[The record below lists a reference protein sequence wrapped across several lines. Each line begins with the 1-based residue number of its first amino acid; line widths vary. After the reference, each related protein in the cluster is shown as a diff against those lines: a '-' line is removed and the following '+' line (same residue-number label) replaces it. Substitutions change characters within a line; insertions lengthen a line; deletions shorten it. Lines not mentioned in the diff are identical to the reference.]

1 MNDRSRVGGRSIV
14 VLGSLNA
21 DLVVRVP
28 RFPSRGETVTGTD
41 LAVFAGGKG
50 DNQACAVG
58 RLGAR
63 VHRVGRVGTDGNGA
77 LLRAS
82 LDAAGVDTAEVVADE
97 TAPTGTAL
105 ITIDA
110 SGQNEIVIVAGANGR
125 VSPGDVERSRGL
137 IEGAA
142 FLLLQLE
149 VPLPAVEAAARAA
162 RAAGVTVILDPAP
175 ARPEGLDLLALA
187 DYVTPNESEL
197 LTLCGERPQAMGPD
211 EAAGL
216 ARRLLARGARRV
228 VTKLGPLGALVG
240 SEERT
245 SRWLGV
251 ADQAVDTTGA
261 RDVWNAAFATALAE
275 GATEDAA
282 GAFANAAAA
291 VSVTRPGAQP
301 SMPTRSEVESR
312 MGRRLLG
319 AGCLL
324 VTALLAAEAG

>member
-1 MNDRSRVGGRSIV
+1 MTHSIV

-28 RFPSRGETVTGTD
+28 RFPSPGETVTGTD

-50 DNQACAVG
+50 ANQACAVG
-58 RLGAR
+58 RLGTR
-63 VHRVGRVGTDGNGA
+63 VHMVGR
-77 LLRAS
+77 
-82 LDAAGVDTAEVVADE
+82 
-97 TAPTGTAL
+97 
-105 ITIDA
+105 
-110 SGQNEIVIVAGANGR
+110 
-125 VSPGDVERSRGL
+125 
-137 IEGAA
+137 EGAA

-175 ARPEGLDLLALA
+175 ARPEALGLLALA

-228 VTKLGPLGALVG
+228 VAKLGPLGALLV

-245 SRWLGV
+245 SRWPGV
-251 ADQAVDTTGA
+251 AVQAVDTTGA
-261 RDVWNAAFATALAE
+261 GDVWNAGFATALAE

-291 VSVTRPGAQP
+291 VSVTRQGAQP
-301 SMPTRSEVESR
+301 SMPTRSEVES
-312 MGRRLLG
+312 
-319 AGCLL
+319 
-324 VTALLAAEAG
+324 

>member
-1 MNDRSRVGGRSIV
+1 MTHSIV

-28 RFPSRGETVTGTD
+28 RFPS
-41 LAVFAGGKG
+41 
-50 DNQACAVG
+50 
-58 RLGAR
+58 
-63 VHRVGRVGTDGNGA
+63 
-77 LLRAS
+77 
-82 LDAAGVDTAEVVADE
+82 
-97 TAPTGTAL
+97 P
-105 ITIDA
+105 
-110 SGQNEIVIVAGANGR
+110 GQNEIVIVAGANGR
-125 VSPGDVERSRGL
+125 VSPADVERSRGL
-137 IEGAA
+137 IQGAA

-175 ARPEGLDLLALA
+175 ARPDALGLLALA

-197 LTLCGERPQAMGPD
+197 LALCGERPQAMGPD

-228 VTKLGPLGALVG
+228 VAKLGPLGALLV

-245 SRWLGV
+245 SRWPGV
-251 ADQAVDTTGA
+251 AVQAVDTTGA
-261 RDVWNAAFATALAE
+261 GDVWNAGFATALAE

-291 VSVTRPGAQP
+291 VSVTREGAQP

-312 MGRRLLG
+312 MGRKVGGR
-319 AGCLL
+319 
-324 VTALLAAEAG
+324 

>member
-1 MNDRSRVGGRSIV
+1 MNDKSIV

-28 RFPSRGETVTGTD
+28 RFPSRGETVTATD

-50 DNQACAVG
+50 ANQACAVG

-63 VHRVGRVGTDGNGA
+63 VQMVGRVGADGNGA

-97 TAPTGTAL
+97 AAPTGTAL

-110 SGQNEIVIVAGANGR
+110 SGQNQIVIVAGANGR
-125 VSPGDVERSRGL
+125 VSPADVERSLSL
-137 IEGAA
+137 IQGAA

-175 ARPEGLDLLALA
+175 ARPEALALLPLA

-197 LTLCGERPQAMGPD
+197 LALCGERPQAMGPD

-216 ARRLLARGARRV
+216 ARRLLARGARAV
-228 VTKLGPLGALVG
+228 VAKLGPLGALLVTNEKTRQWAG
-240 SEERT
+240 LRVE
-245 SRWLGV
+245 
-251 ADQAVDTTGA
+251 AVDTTGA
-261 RDVWNAAFATALAE
+261 GDVWNGAFAVARTE
-275 GATEDAA
+275 GASEDTA
-282 GAFANAAAA
+282 GDYANAAAA
-291 VSVTRPGAQP
+291 VSVTRAGAQP
-301 SMPTRSEVESR
+301 SMPTRSEVESLT
-312 MGRRLLG
+312 GRRLG
-319 AGCLL
+319 KQ
-324 VTALLAAEAG
+324 E